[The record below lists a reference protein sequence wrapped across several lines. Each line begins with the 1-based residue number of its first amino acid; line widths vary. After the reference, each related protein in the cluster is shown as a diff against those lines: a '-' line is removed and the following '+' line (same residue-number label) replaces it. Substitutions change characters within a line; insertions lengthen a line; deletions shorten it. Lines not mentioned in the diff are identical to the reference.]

1 MHLLWRIVAIT
12 DFLNSHLLGKKS
24 WNVYN
29 HENIERVK
37 RDEAQATAREE
48 EDERRMQEVDA
59 ERRIQALRG
68 ESPSTPPPPP
78 PPPSQSVSDSHQR
91 SEWKIAD
98 SAGQYRKR
106 RRLAG
111 EDDTDRDIRL
121 AQEDATHA
129 RAARDRLAFTSNR
142 DGKDAEAP
150 LVDSAGHI
158 NLFPESGNT
167 KAEKNAEAEAEVAK
181 KKRSYED
188 QYTMRFSN
196 AAGFKEKMD
205 RQPWYS
211 SAGQD
216 VVAPDSM
223 PEKDVWGNEDPRRK
237 EREKA
242 RIDSN
247 DPLAAMKRG
256 VRQLRATE
264 QERKRWNEEKRKEL
278 EALKSEERHRSRH
291 HPRRRP
297 RSADSLE
304 GFSLDA
310 PTAENRDEREYRS
323 SGRRHRHH
331 RQDRSRDR
339 SHRRSHRSS
348 DHSRRR
354 RDSTHGDDGRPQQ
367 PERSSAHEKR

>member
-1 MHLLWRIVAIT
+1 
-12 DFLNSHLLGKKS
+12 
-24 WNVYN
+24 
-29 HENIERVK
+29 
-37 RDEAQATAREE
+37 
-48 EDERRMQEVDA
+48 MQEIDA
-59 ERRIQALRG
+59 ERRIQILRG
-68 ESPSTPPPPP
+68 ERPSTPPPPP
-78 PPPSQSVSDSHQR
+78 PSHSTAESHHR
-91 SEWKIAD
+91 SERRYAD
-98 SAGQYRKR
+98 GAGQYRKR

-121 AQEDATHA
+121 AREDATQA
-129 RAARDRLAFTSNR
+129 SAARDRLALTSSR
-142 DGKDAEAP
+142 DGKDAQVP

-158 NLFPESGNT
+158 NLFPAESGNK
-167 KAEKNAEAEAEVAK
+167 KAEKNAEAEAEAAK

-196 AAGFKEKMD
+196 AAGFKEKLG

-211 SAGQD
+211 SSGQD
-216 VVAPDSM
+216 LAAPDSM

-278 EALKSEERHRSRH
+278 EALKSEERHRSGH
-291 HPRRRP
+291 HHRRRSL
-297 RSADSLE
+297 SADSLE

-310 PTAENRDEREYRS
+310 PALKPRDQKEH
-323 SGRRHRHH
+323 SGSRRHHRHH
-331 RQDRSRDR
+331 REDRSRDR
-339 SHRRSHRSS
+339 SHQRSSHRSER
-348 DHSRRR
+348 SRRH
-354 RDSTHGDDGRPQQ
+354 RDRTHEDDRLWQQSEKSSTR
-367 PERSSAHEKR
+367 ERH